1 MTPVVRRLT
10 LSLLGVLL
18 LACTPAAPPFPESA
32 AGARFSDSFEGD
44 GPLQGYTTARAEAL
58 PAVARVDGRYRAE
71 LRDNANNK
79 TLHFNADQGRLDARP
94 LRFPFEVIVRNVG
107 IGRVEDS
114 QSPPRPADAYL
125 FAGLQ
130 VHAPDLDAPESAHL
144 VVGHRGRTLFTVEG
158 KHTRGGRSGVTDEG
172 AGVAPEGRADL
183 RLVGLPGRS
192 LRAYWQVP
200 NPRPGEQPDQWRAYG
215 GDGRLP
221 GRAPR
226 FPEWVYVGLITYAQG
241 EAGLPFVGTA
251 DSVELVG
258 EAMTPIP

>member
-1 MTPVVRRLT
+1 MGPAWRRFTVTVVAA
-10 LSLLGVLL
+10 VLV
-18 LACTPAAPPFPESA
+18 ACTPDAPPFPTEA
-32 AGARFSDSFEGD
+32 DRLPFADDFAGD

-71 LRDNANNK
+71 LLDNAGNK
-79 TLHFNADQGRLDARP
+79 TLHFNEEQGRLDARP
-94 LRFPFEVIVRNVG
+94 LRFPFEVVVRNVG
-107 IGRVEDS
+107 IGTLADS

-125 FAGLQ
+125 FAGVQ
-130 VHAPDLDAPESAHL
+130 VHAPDLEAPESAHL

-183 RLVGLPGRS
+183 RLVGLEDRS

-200 NPRPGEQPDQWRAYG
+200 NPQPGVTPDAWRPYG

-241 EAGLPFVGTA
+241 DAGLPFVGTA
-251 DSVELVG
+251 DGIEYRDG
-258 EAMTPIP
+258 RPTAE